1 MIAPTAFMN
10 LYSTADSVFAARWIH
25 TDALSA
31 INIAMPLIY
40 LTSALGMMFGSGGAA
55 PAFTT
60 AIARLTA

>member
-1 MIAPTAFMN
+1 MN
-10 LYSTADSVFAARWIH
+10 LHSTVGGVFLARWIH

-40 LTSALGMMFGSGGAA
+40 LTSALGMMFGSGGTAT
-55 PAFTT
+55 AFTT